1 MFDDF
6 SIGEKGD
13 MIGDLTGEAHFV
25 GDENE
30 VEAVGFEFFD
40 EFEDFGGHF
49 GIEGAGG
56 FVE

>member
-1 MFDDF
+1 
-6 SIGEKGD
+6 